1 MPRARSAPSKT
12 LSADA
17 HVASAAAVS
26 VFFVNTQD
34 GRVATRRQL
43 AAAGLVD
50 AEAVPVSPWH
60 PIQGPSD
67 ASTMWYA
74 VLRKRER
81 GVFIGTLCI
90 RHTGRQALLEASGW
104 EEVPVERIRVE
115 ARPRPGPAQPM

>member
-1 MPRARSAPSKT
+1 MRTRPSRALP
-12 LSADA
+12 LG
-17 HVASAAAVS
+17 VS

-43 AAAGLVD
+43 VDAGLD
-50 AEAVPVSPWH
+50 DPEEVPVRPWH

-90 RHTGRQALLEASGW
+90 RHTGRQASLEAAGW
-104 EEVPVERIRVE
+104 AEVPIEDIEVE
-115 ARPRPGPAQPM
+115 PSGS